1 LPIEPLRNRRTCRE
15 SSLMIMACL
24 LSVVVGLLV
33 GCPLTAAARTIALRW
48 GIVDQPGHRKI
59 HRRAIPV
66 TGGIAIFW
74 TLALIIGGVIVAVWV
89 FPESFWQRIW
99 PAAVAHLRGLR
110 SQTPMAGGLLACLAA
125 LHFTGLIDDRRNL
138 GPFVKLIVQLVT
150 ALVMAGLFNVRLLE
164 LAWWGA
170 IPSIALTVVWFI
182 VITNAFNFL
191 DNMDGLSGGVAAI
204 CGSILLT
211 IALLN
216 GQWFVGGV
224 LGALVGALLGFLVFN
239 LPPASI
245 FMGDAGSLVVGF
257 LVAFCSVRV
266 TYYDPSMGPAPWWA
280 VFTPL
285 IVLAIPLYDLTSVT
299 LIRLAQGRSPFVGD
313 TQHFSHRLVRKGLS
327 RRAAVMVIYACTL
340 AAGLGGILLGR
351 LTEGWAALLVVAQ
364 TLAILLVLALLE
376 RTAVVPEQAP

>member
-1 LPIEPLRNRRTCRE
+1 
-15 SSLMIMACL
+15 
-24 LSVVVGLLV
+24 
-33 GCPLTAAARTIALRW
+33 
-48 GIVDQPGHRKI
+48 
-59 HRRAIPV
+59 
-66 TGGIAIFW
+66 
-74 TLALIIGGVIVAVWV
+74 
-89 FPESFWQRIW
+89 
-99 PAAVAHLRGLR
+99 
-110 SQTPMAGGLLACLAA
+110 
-125 LHFTGLIDDRRNL
+125 
-138 GPFVKLIVQLVT
+138 
-150 ALVMAGLFNVRLLE
+150 
-164 LAWWGA
+164 
-170 IPSIALTVVWFI
+170 
-182 VITNAFNFL
+182 
-191 DNMDGLSGGVAAI
+191 
-204 CGSILLT
+204 
-211 IALLN
+211 
-216 GQWFVGGV
+216 
-224 LGALVGALLGFLVFN
+224 
-239 LPPASI
+239 
-245 FMGDAGSLVVGF
+245 MGDAGSLVVGF